1 MTPDVSFHALFVDGP
16 LHLYVRTATKSEDL
30 MASFLRIEQLVRALA
45 KQLSEEEDE
54 APHIPRTAPQDWTSW

>member
-30 MASFLRIEQLVRALA
+30 MSSFLRLEQLVRALA
-45 KQLSEEEDE
+45 KQLAEEEDE
-54 APHIPRTAPQDWTSW
+54 EVHHARTR

>member
-16 LHLYVRTATKSEDL
+16 LHLYVRTATKSRDL
-30 MASFLRIEQLVRALA
+30 MTSFLRLELLVRALA

-54 APHIPRTAPQDWTSW
+54 ASYDTR